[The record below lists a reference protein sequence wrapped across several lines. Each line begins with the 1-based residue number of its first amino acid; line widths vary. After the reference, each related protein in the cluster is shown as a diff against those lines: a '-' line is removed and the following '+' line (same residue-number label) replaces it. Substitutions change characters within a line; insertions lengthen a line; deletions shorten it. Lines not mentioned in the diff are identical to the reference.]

1 VSEWEI
7 VPLDRLVEPG
17 RGISYGIVQPG
28 GQVADGV
35 PIVRVSDIRNGRIAT
50 DAPLRVSPAIEASH
64 ARTRLKGGEL
74 LLTLVGTVGE
84 VAVVPDSL
92 AGWNTARAI
101 AVIPVREEIGAY
113 WIRVALETP
122 VLREL
127 INTRLNTTVQA
138 TLNLRDVAQLP
149 IVLPP
154 PKERQAISY
163 ILGALDDKIELNRQM
178 NETLETIS
186 RALFKSWFVDFDPAR
201 AKSEGREVNLQKSLA
216 VLFPNSFE
224 DSELGDIPKGW
235 KVNSLESVS
244 SVEMGLSPDS
254 ESYNV
259 NGIGVPLI
267 NGPVEFGEYFPIK
280 SKWTTSP
287 TRMARKGDLIFC
299 VRGSTTG
306 RRVVADD
313 PYCLGRGVCALR
325 SKVGART
332 FLYQLINSELNR
344 LLSKTTGSVFPSLS
358 APDIKG
364 FLVIAPH
371 SELVRAFEH
380 TVSPLTE
387 QIELNITAS
396 RTLVALRDALLP
408 KLISGEIRIEDA
420 GRFVGGT

>member
-299 VRGSTTG
+299 VR
-306 RRVVADD
+306 
-313 PYCLGRGVCALR
+313 
-325 SKVGART
+325 
-332 FLYQLINSELNR
+332 
-344 LLSKTTGSVFPSLS
+344 
-358 APDIKG
+358 
-364 FLVIAPH
+364 
-371 SELVRAFEH
+371 
-380 TVSPLTE
+380 
-387 QIELNITAS
+387 
-396 RTLVALRDALLP
+396 
-408 KLISGEIRIEDA
+408 
-420 GRFVGGT
+420 